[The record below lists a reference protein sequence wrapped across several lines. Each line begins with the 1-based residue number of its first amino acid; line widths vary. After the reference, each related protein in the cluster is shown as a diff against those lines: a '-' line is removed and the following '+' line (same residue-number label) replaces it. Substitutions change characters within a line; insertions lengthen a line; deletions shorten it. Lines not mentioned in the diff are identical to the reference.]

1 MICLILKAFN
11 SKFLKKEQ
19 LKRGVILWPIPE
31 CELSKSIGIL
41 NFFRKIIFIYS
52 FIWQIFFNNIF
63 FSLEFQENTI

>member
-31 CELSKSIGIL
+31 CELSKSIGVLI
-41 NFFRKIIFIYS
+41 FFRKIIFIVLLDKFS
-52 FIWQIFFNNIF
+52 LIIFF
-63 FSLEFQENTI
+63 LV